1 MFCDVYVLRNEKNS
15 RFYIGYSGDL
25 ETRLFQHN
33 AGKVKATR
41 YLRPMSTAYT
51 EAFETS
57 TEARKRERYLKS
69 LKSHEA
75 IEDLID
81 SELLRSNG

>member
-1 MFCDVYVLRNEKNS
+1 MMYFVYVLRNEKNG

-25 ETRLFQHN
+25 EARLRQHN
-33 AGKVKATR
+33 SEKVKATR
-41 YLRPMSTAYT
+41 HLRPKSIAYT

-81 SELLRSNG
+81 SELLRSDG

>member
-1 MFCDVYVLRNEKNS
+1 MYSVYVLRSEKNG
-15 RFYIGYSGDL
+15 RFYIGYSGNL
-25 ETRLFQHN
+25 EVRLSQHN

-41 YLRPMSTAYT
+41 YLRPMSVVYT
-51 EAFETS
+51 ETYETS

-75 IEDLID
+75 IEDLINKGQ
-81 SELLRSNG
+81 SSAV